1 MTWPDL
7 TARLK
12 SILSLCVRG
21 GLAEGLSQHPPSKAE
36 QPKAQQAPAAQA
48 AATRQET
55 SPQAPQAVVF
65 PPQPQVDL
73 SAPSIAQLLDSIV
86 ALKRSGLL
94 GLLSY
99 LADRA
104 DESFL
109 AAATD
114 PALMR
119 LVAVLAALQ
128 QGLARVDAEDLS
140 RAQNNVSDLTG
151 CAFRALG
158 SVDLS
163 EERRPGLLGAV
174 DKLMNSD
181 VQTALWLLLE
191 ISKALGRCL
200 REGSGKA

>member
-1 MTWPDL
+1 MSGEKPEGQR
-7 TARLK
+7 A
-12 SILSLCVRG
+12 G
-21 GLAEGLSQHPPSKAE
+21 GVQLVSEVPPE
-36 QPKAQQAPAAQA
+36 VQAQA
-48 AATRQET
+48 
-55 SPQAPQAVVF
+55 
-65 PPQPQVDL
+65 L
-73 SAPSIAQLLDSIV
+73 AQLLDSIV

-163 EERRPGLLGAV
+163 KPRRIGLFGLLN
-174 DKLMNSD
+174 KLSD
-181 VQTALWLLLE
+181 PDVSQGLGILLDILKGMGSCVK
-191 ISKALGRCL
+191 SK
-200 REGSGKA
+200 S